1 MLEKSQ
7 IIATDSLLEYGKIK
21 GSYFLEAPIVDTEF
35 VRNLDYSRLVIESN
49 EAFRWVFEAVL
60 KSFRFDIFENSD
72 EEDDDTSDEDYEED
86 LYDSEEYEENYEDY
100 EDDEDNADNADNE
113 DDEETYEEDEDE
125 LFINRANKILEP
137 YISQLP
143 NEIKK
148 PLIHIMNN
156 NGDIPYK
163 ITLCMYNLDK
173 EQRFNIF
180 KEWFSDELLYKLRDN
195 IIYGEEEGFQTD
207 TEDILD
213 DIKEYLDMEKD
224 YELIFNMLISFMYAY
239 RLLFALINHSSF
251 IYNYIA
257 EHLFNIWE
265 LIEDIFMLLN
275 ENNKEALCRMGDKIF
290 DYLRFFNK
298 NYGLSILDGKMYLT
312 ASIFSNNTD
321 DKIIE
326 YLSEAPRNQIANR
339 YLVAAYYVVL
349 KNQSNEEAD
358 LVYENMEDTSKIILS
373 DLYYRYKNYKQA
385 IDILEDVREN
395 TRNKAAYQQA
405 LDDLECLYENLDMY
419 KELLDIYYAKLNK
432 YDERA
437 FENIVNY
444 IYRASVVNKDEL
456 ESILETAQKKLTDK
470 YYFKCLM
477 KCGFYDKCIDIIRT
491 SKNSS
496 LISYI
501 SDELISEMY
510 CEHNSDNMKNFLKQA
525 FEALSKNKRAVH
537 SKKIRDY
544 IEKYLK

>member
-7 IIATDSLLEYGKIK
+7 IIATDSLLEYGKVK
-21 GSYFLEAPIVDTEF
+21 GSYFLEAPIVDVEF

-49 EAFRWVFEAVL
+49 EAFRWVFDAVL
-60 KSFRFDIFENSD
+60 KSFRFDIFENDD
-72 EEDDDTSDEDYEED
+72 EEDDDTADENYEED
-86 LYDSEEYEENYEDY
+86 FENYEDEEY
-100 EDDEDNADNADNE
+100 EYSEEDEDDEDD
-113 DDEETYEEDEDE
+113 TYEEDEDE
-125 LFINRANKILEP
+125 LFINSATKILGP

-148 PLIHIMNN
+148 PLIYIMNN
-156 NGDIPYK
+156 NEDIPYK
-163 ITLCMYNLDK
+163 IALCMDNLDN

-195 IIYGEEEGFQTD
+195 IIYGEKEGFQTD
-207 TEDILD
+207 TEDSLD

-239 RLLFALINHSSF
+239 RLVFALISHSSF
-251 IYNYIA
+251 MYNYIA
-257 EHLFNIWE
+257 ERLFKIWE

-275 ENNKEALCRMGDKIF
+275 KHNKEALSRMGDKIF

-312 ASIFSNNTD
+312 ASILSNNTD

-339 YLVAAYYVVL
+339 YLAAAYYVVL
-349 KNQSNEEAD
+349 KKQSNEEAE
-358 LVYENMEDTSKIILS
+358 LVYEKMDDTSKIVLS
-373 DLYYRYKNYKQA
+373 DLYYSYKNYKQV

-444 IYRASVVNKDEL
+444 IYRVSVVNKDDL

-491 SKNSS
+491 SKKHS

-501 SDELISEMY
+501 SDELISEMH
-510 CEHNSDNMKNFLKQA
+510 CEYNSDNMKNFLKQA
-525 FEALSKNKRAVH
+525 FEALSKNKIAVH

-544 IEKYLK
+544 IEKYLQ